1 MQLKA
6 QSKIIIEVTKDFLK
20 SVMKIDVANE
30 HLKDSKDCI
39 SESIKNLKRVQ
50 KHFPDC
56 ETKATAIIT
65 GLTVLR
71 TDIDNL
77 QLKQVEPT

>member
-1 MQLKA
+1 
-6 QSKIIIEVTKDFLK
+6 
-20 SVMKIDVANE
+20 MKIDVANE

-50 KHFPDC
+50 KHFPEC
-56 ETKATAIIT
+56 ATKATTIID
-65 GLTVLR
+65 GLVVLR

-77 QLKQVEPT
+77 QLHAAEQS